1 MNSLL
6 IALDFD
12 ETYTADPVLWRSFVH
27 LAKHSGHQV
36 IIATMRYP
44 HEGAEIESEVD
55 GLISTIVYTGRKAKF
70 DELKRQGFSPDIW
83 IDDSPHWL
91 FSNG

>member
-12 ETYTADPVLWRSFVH
+12 ETYTADPELWRAFVR
-27 LAKHSGHQV
+27 LAHRNGHQV

-55 GLISTIVYTGRKAKF
+55 GLINVIIYTGRKAKF
-70 DELKRQGFSPDIW
+70 DEVRRQGYTPDIW
-83 IDDSPHWL
+83 IDDSPHFL
-91 FSNG
+91 FSGG